1 MKFTV
6 DREALATAVKFVTR
20 VIPKSTVNASDTYLT
35 MVADTDLVLR
45 CKGGDEMLQ
54 CRIPLREVGRTGK
67 ACVLGV
73 LFCDMAAEL
82 HSAGANDVT
91 VQMEDGKMLVRCGK
105 AKYQVMLFPEDCC
118 CAPPDSDGLPVQ
130 VEVRGEALRG
140 LVRRVEKTPS
150 DAPGATGHLLLTYE
164 EGRLKA
170 VATDGARLVVADC
183 EASRQGKA
191 TLWVCVTDVALQEA
205 VRVAKDD
212 NLITMRVDKAVIQFT
227 CGNVDVYSRVLSRT
241 FPNYEGIVKCHDQ
254 AVRTQVN
261 TEALINALQ
270 GVAPLAKDKE
280 TKGRVT
286 LVFRAGSILVRAV
299 SPTWGEATRL
309 VDAACTLKDGL
320 EWVELDFNMGYLLDY
335 LRGAGTETVH
345 FGATREKPADIRLPD
360 GAAGFLGV
368 VMPITRYGQSA
379 KSQEGVR
386 AQDTDVVPA

>member
-1 MKFTV
+1 MRFTV
-6 DREALATAVKFVTR
+6 DREALTAAVKFVTR
-20 VIPKSTVNASDTYLT
+20 VIPKSTVNSSETYLT
-35 MVADTDLVLR
+35 MEAGAELVLR
-45 CKGGDEMLQ
+45 CKGGDEVLQ
-54 CRIPLREVGRTGK
+54 CRIPLREVERAGR

-73 LFCDMAAEL
+73 LFSDMAGEL
-82 HSAGANDVT
+82 YSAGANDVT
-91 VQMEDGKMLVRCGK
+91 VHVADGKMLVRCGK
-105 AKYQVMLFPEDCC
+105 AKYQVMLFPEDCAC
-118 CAPPDSDGLPVQ
+118 QVPECDGTPVQ
-130 VEVRGEALRG
+130 IEVRGDALRG
-140 LVRRVEKTPS
+140 LVKRVEKTPS
-150 DAPGATGHLLLTYE
+150 NAPGATEYLLLAYE

-170 VATDGARLVVADC
+170 VATDGARLVIADC

-191 TLWVCVTDVALQEA
+191 NLWVCVSDVALQEI

-212 NLITMRVDKAVIQFT
+212 ALVTLRADKAVVQFT
-227 CGNVDVYSRVLSRT
+227 CGNVDVYSRALSRT
-241 FPNYEGIVKCHDQ
+241 FPDYSNIIRFGEQ
-254 AVRTQVN
+254 AVRTAVN
-261 TEALINALQ
+261 TEALINALL
-270 GVAPLAKDKE
+270 GVAPLAKE
-280 TKGRVT
+280 SKGRIT
-286 LVFRAGSILVRAV
+286 LMFRAESILVKAV
-299 SPTWGEATRL
+299 SVTYGEATRL